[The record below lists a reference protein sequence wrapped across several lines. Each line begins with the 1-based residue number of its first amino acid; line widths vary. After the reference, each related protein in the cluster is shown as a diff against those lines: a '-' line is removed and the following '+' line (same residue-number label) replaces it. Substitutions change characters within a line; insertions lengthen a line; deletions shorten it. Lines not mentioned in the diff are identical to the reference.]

1 MGGPR
6 TDRGQAYTLEGV
18 LSAMIIMLSLLY
30 GLQVVDVGAISSST
44 SDRTE
49 SLRSQASDLLAV
61 AADNGSLQTAVRCY
75 KNDHPIIS
83 GRQATASDPQFE
95 HLLNESLDESL
106 RNYKLYF
113 EYWDNSSGRQRE
125 LVSSN
130 ATELQVSSPS
140 DQATEVT
147 YTVSLYDN
155 MNTTS
160 GSECTDSGTSL
171 TAASG
176 DFYAE
181 DMQDIAP
188 DSTLYNI
195 VEVRL
200 VVW

>member
-83 GRQATASDPQFE
+83 GQNDTSAPQFE
-95 HLLNESLDESL
+95 QLLYKELDDNL

-113 EYWDNSSGRQRE
+113 EYWEKSSGRQRE

-130 ATELQVSSPS
+130 ATESQVSSPS
-140 DQATEVT
+140 DEAIEVT

-160 GSECTDSGTSL
+160 GSGCTDSGTSL
-171 TAASG
+171 TAASD